1 LKSGEIAMGQYK
13 ILFLDID
20 GTILRPDDTIED
32 STKAAINEMKRQN
45 IEVVLATGRPLH
57 EISDL
62 AEELQITS
70 FIGYNGAL
78 GIYEGDTIF
87 AEPMQP
93 EDVKYILDVAAAN
106 GHEVVCYTHEK
117 NYLTNL
123 ATQPVQAFL
132 KQFHLRQNAI
142 FTEDAIDKILGMT
155 IITAGKKGDSLYEFK
170 NGIHLSQVNVEGM
183 QHCYDVI
190 RDHVNKGIG
199 VEFLI
204 NKLGIKREESIAF
217 GDGMNDR
224 EMLKSA
230 GEGFAMG
237 NAHPD
242 LFQYAKHKTTA
253 VTNSGIYN
261 GLKSLGL
268 L

>member
-1 LKSGEIAMGQYK
+1 MGHFK

-20 GTILRPDDTIED
+20 GTILKPDDTIED
-32 STKAAINEMKRQN
+32 STKTAINHMKRQN

-57 EISDL
+57 EISEL
-62 AEELQITS
+62 AEEIQITS

-78 GIYEGDTIF
+78 GIYEGETIF
-87 AEPMQP
+87 AESMHPD
-93 EDVKYILDVAAAN
+93 DVKYILDVAAAN
-106 GHEVVCYTHEK
+106 DHEVVCYTHEK

-123 ATQPVQAFL
+123 ESESAQAFL
-132 KQFHLRQNAI
+132 KQFHLRQNAV
-142 FTEDAIDKILGMT
+142 FTENVIGKILGMT
-155 IITAGKKGDSLYEFK
+155 IITAGKNGESLYSFK

-183 QHCYDVI
+183 HHCYDVI
-190 RDHVNKGIG
+190 RNHVNKGIG
-199 VEFLI
+199 VEFLLK
-204 NKLGIKREESIAF
+204 KLGINREASIAF
-217 GDGMNDR
+217 GDGMNDK
-224 EMLKSA
+224 EMLASA

-242 LFQYAKHKTTA
+242 LFQYAKHKTTS

>member
-1 LKSGEIAMGQYK
+1 MGNYR

-20 GTILRPDDTIED
+20 GTILRPDDSIED
-32 STKAAINEMKRQN
+32 STRTAINEMKKQH

-62 AEELQITS
+62 AEELKISS

-78 GIYEGDTIF
+78 GIYEKETIF
-87 AEPMQP
+87 AEPMKP
-93 EDVKYILDVAAAN
+93 EDVSYILNVASAN
-106 GHEVVCYTHEK
+106 GHEVVCYTNSK

-123 ATQPVQAFL
+123 ESQSVKTFL
-132 KQFHLRQNAI
+132 KQFHLRQNAL
-142 FTEDAIDKILGMT
+142 FTEDVIGNILGMT
-155 IITAGKKGDSLYEFK
+155 IITSGNKGDLLYQFK
-170 NGIHLSQVNVEGM
+170 NGIHLSQVNIEGM
-183 QHCYDVI
+183 RHCFDVI
-190 RDHVNKGIG
+190 RNHVNKGIG
-199 VEFLI
+199 VEFLLK
-204 NKLGIKREESIAF
+204 KLGIAREESIAF
-217 GDGMNDR
+217 GDGMNDK
-224 EMLKSA
+224 EMLAFA

-242 LFQYAKHKTTA
+242 LFQHAKHKTTT

-268 L
+268 I

>member
-1 LKSGEIAMGQYK
+1 MGHFK

-32 STKAAINEMKRQN
+32 STKTAIIEMKRQD

-57 EISDL
+57 EISEL
-62 AEELQITS
+62 AEELQIS
-70 FIGYNGAL
+70 SYIGYNGAL
-78 GIYEGDTIF
+78 GIYEGETIF
-87 AEPMQP
+87 AEPMQS
-93 EDVKYILDVAAAN
+93 EDAKYILDVAAAN
-106 GHEVVCYTHEK
+106 GHEVVCYTNDK

-123 ATQPVQAFL
+123 ESESVQAFL
-132 KQFHLRQNAI
+132 KQFHLRQNAT
-142 FTEDAIDKILGMT
+142 FTEGMIDEILGMT
-155 IITAGKKGDSLYEFK
+155 IITAGNKGDSLYKFK

-199 VEFLI
+199 VEFLL

-224 EMLKSA
+224 EMLASA

-242 LFQYAKHKTTA
+242 LLQYAKHKTTA